1 MKFEVEATPELS
13 VNITPLAVS
22 IIRVMMKP
30 YRQFL
35 AQMLKDERVTKEEME
50 QIERQ
55 VIEQGER
62 LGELVEDE
70 LPRVKKILSDGD

>member
-1 MKFEVEATPELS
+1 MKFEVEATPES
-13 VNITPLAVS
+13 GVNITPLAVS
-22 IIRVMMKP
+22 IVRVMVKP
-30 YRQFL
+30 YQQFL

-62 LGELVEDE
+62 LDELVEDE
-70 LPRVKKILSDGD
+70 LPRVKKILSEDD

>member
-1 MKFEVEATPELS
+1 MKFEVEATPEPG

-22 IIRVMMKP
+22 IVRVMVKP

-62 LGELVEDE
+62 LDELVEDE
-70 LPRVKKILSDGD
+70 LPRVKKILSEDD